1 MTLLYRRLDDTAW
14 TTVNFPGFAGDSLT
28 LPSGSFVKNGTV
40 IGAEYRIQAVD
51 SAGNSSFSN
60 LLAFEIRFSS
70 DLTVTDFSSIP
81 SVHSLNLPVG
91 QEVKA
96 YRLLS
101 IPYDPEDRRPSSF
114 IDQSFGAHAVNGVP
128 YVNWR
133 MARWVNGAW
142 IDYDSFKDST
152 VVVPGAGFMMVSEN
166 QGKSAALAN
175 PKLIRPDKMLYSGIA
190 LNQGWNLVGNPF
202 LVDVP
207 FDRLIFQGGNPLAHY
222 YFSGTG
228 TQGGW
233 DSTSADTLKSWQGL
247 AVKVDSACTLKFDLT
262 GILLPPA
269 SGAYR
274 QESKAIAKVINSQ
287 TSREWSLKF
296 DAARD
301 DIGMSCAGTEVGM
314 KSGARK
320 GFDPSDRF
328 QAPFVGG
335 SNILVNLQNEA
346 GPLMKDIRP
355 LSPEGDTWDFTVM
368 TGDGLAKT
376 KLTFG
381 ATDVI
386 SNRGFGATLVDFTK
400 GMTYDLTKE
409 KTILGTTGKD
419 GVGTYRLIV
428 GTSSFIEKNLGGVA
442 LVPNEPSL
450 YNNYPNPFNPETII
464 RYGVP
469 GTIKTARV
477 LLKVYNVLGQEVRTL
492 VNESVAP
499 GFYEVNFDGRG
510 LSSGPYF
517 YRISITGG
525 GVSYHEAKKMLL
537 IR

>member
-28 LPSGSFVKNGTV
+28 LPSSSFIKNGTV

-133 MARWVNGAW
+133 MARWVNGTW
-142 IDYDSFKDST
+142 IDYDSFKDSS

-175 PKLIRPDKMLYSGIA
+175 PKLIRPDKMLYTGIA

-207 FDRLIFQGGNPLAHY
+207 FDRLIFQGGSPLAHY

-233 DSTSADTLKSWQGL
+233 DSASADTLKSWQGL

-269 SGAYR
+269 SGC
-274 QESKAIAKVINSQ
+274 I
-287 TSREWSLKF
+287 
-296 DAARD
+296 
-301 DIGMSCAGTEVGM
+301 
-314 KSGARK
+314 
-320 GFDPSDRF
+320 
-328 QAPFVGG
+328 
-335 SNILVNLQNEA
+335 
-346 GPLMKDIRP
+346 
-355 LSPEGDTWDFTVM
+355 
-368 TGDGLAKT
+368 
-376 KLTFG
+376 
-381 ATDVI
+381 
-386 SNRGFGATLVDFTK
+386 
-400 GMTYDLTKE
+400 
-409 KTILGTTGKD
+409 
-419 GVGTYRLIV
+419 
-428 GTSSFIEKNLGGVA
+428 
-442 LVPNEPSL
+442 
-450 YNNYPNPFNPETII
+450 
-464 RYGVP
+464 
-469 GTIKTARV
+469 
-477 LLKVYNVLGQEVRTL
+477 
-492 VNESVAP
+492 
-499 GFYEVNFDGRG
+499 
-510 LSSGPYF
+510 
-517 YRISITGG
+517 
-525 GVSYHEAKKMLL
+525 
-537 IR
+537 